1 VLTGL
6 AYVAARRSSHLRL
19 LAASWAWEESR
30 SGLREQV
37 SMQQRRI
44 GPDNPGLSRFF
55 AARLMLVLIAGFY
68 LAGATLAVMYAMGM
82 DPLTHRW

>member
-1 VLTGL
+1 
-6 AYVAARRSSHLRL
+6 
-19 LAASWAWEESR
+19 
-30 SGLREQV
+30 
-37 SMQQRRI
+37 MQQRRI

-68 LAGATLAVMYAMGM
+68 LAGAALAVMYAMGM